1 MTELEVVDV
10 LVNLSS
16 SRFIGMVHFTNN
28 QLPEL
33 YPPIS
38 IYA

>member
-10 LVNLSS
+10 IVNLSAP
-16 SRFIGMVHFTNN
+16 RLFGMVHFINN

-33 YPPIS
+33 YPPVS
-38 IYA
+38 MYT